1 MHFNIQQCTDRLWG
15 NSIKNSPIST
25 TSTWAVYHRWWYAV
39 SREKVRDP
47 SLRELHQSP
56 LPLPESPSS
65 ESPSPPN
72 PLQLLPLLYRGSK
85 PPFSPL
91 TRPHISLTRKETIVI
106 VIIIVY
112 NSPSH
117 LLSPHI
123 VIHTS
128 RPAANEHITTTTFCG
143 CLFFYQR
150 KTSDFWRC
158 FTPMPF

>member
-1 MHFNIQQCTDRLWG
+1 MICESSIGCQVDSLRYLDNLNIFHAFQQCTDMLLG

-25 TSTWAVYHRWWYAV
+25 TTTWAVYHRWCYAV

-56 LPLPESPSS
+56 LPLPLPESPS
-65 ESPSPPN
+65 ESPTPPN

-91 TRPHISLTRKETIVI
+91 TRPHISLTRKDTIVI

-117 LLSPHI
+117 HLSPRI

-128 RPAANEHITTTTFCG
+128 RPAAN
-143 CLFFYQR
+143 
-150 KTSDFWRC
+150 
-158 FTPMPF
+158 

>member
-1 MHFNIQQCTDRLWG
+1 MICESSIGCQVDSLRYLDNLNIFHAFQQCTDMLLG

-25 TSTWAVYHRWWYAV
+25 TTTWAVYHRWCYAV

-56 LPLPESPSS
+56 LPLPLPESPS

-91 TRPHISLTRKETIVI
+91 TRPHISLTRKDTIVI

-117 LLSPHI
+117 LLSP
-123 VIHTS
+123 T
-128 RPAANEHITTTTFCG
+128 
-143 CLFFYQR
+143 
-150 KTSDFWRC
+150 
-158 FTPMPF
+158 

>member
-1 MHFNIQQCTDRLWG
+1 MLLG

-25 TSTWAVYHRWWYAV
+25 TTTWAVYHRWCYAV

-56 LPLPESPSS
+56 LPLPLP

-85 PPFSPL
+85 LLFSPL
-91 TRPHISLTRKETIVI
+91 TRPRISLTRKDTIVI

-112 NSPSH
+112 NCPSH
-117 LLSPHI
+117 LLSSHI

-128 RPAANEHITTTTFCG
+128 RPAANKHITTTTFCG
-143 CLFFYQR
+143 CLFSTR
-150 KTSDFWRC
+150 GK
-158 FTPMPF
+158 